1 MTKAELIEAIYEQY
15 DGDITKKQCVEICE
29 GVFEQMAKAI
39 KKDRRFS
46 YQGFGTF
53 TLRQHKAGMMRNPQT
68 GEPCKV
74 KARKSIGFRCSKKLK
89 EKL

>member
-1 MTKAELIEAIYEQY
+1 MTKAELIEAIYEQC
-15 DGDITKKQCVEICE
+15 DGDVTKKQCTEICE
-29 GVFEQMAKAI
+29 RVFEQMTRAI
-39 KKDRRFS
+39 RKDRRFS

-53 TLRQHKAGMMRNPQT
+53 TLRHHKAGVARNPQT

-74 KARKSIGFRCSKKLK
+74 RARKSIGFRCSKKLK